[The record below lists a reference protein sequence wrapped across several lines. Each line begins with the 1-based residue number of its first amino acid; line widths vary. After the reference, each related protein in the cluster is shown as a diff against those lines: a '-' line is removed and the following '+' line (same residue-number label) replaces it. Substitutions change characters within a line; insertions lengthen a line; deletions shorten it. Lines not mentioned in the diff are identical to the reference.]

1 MTILSDI
8 AIGLPEI
15 FLAVAGMVM
24 LMIGAFRREPSGS
37 LVAWLAIASFVV
49 AAFLVLIGSSG
60 PTIAFNSLF
69 VVDGFAVYAKIL
81 VLLGA
86 ALTLLLAV
94 SYNERARIN
103 KFEFSV
109 LIVYAV
115 VGMLMMVSAN
125 DLISVYMGIEL
136 QSLSLYVIAAFRRDT
151 LRSSEAG

>member
-1 MTILSDI
+1 MTILNDI

-24 LMIGAFRREPSGS
+24 LMVGAFRREPSGT
-37 LVAWLAIASFVV
+37 LVAWMAIASFVV
-49 AAFLVLIGSSG
+49 AALLVLIGSNG
-60 PTIAFNSLF
+60 PSVAFNALF
-69 VVDGFAVYAKIL
+69 VIDGFAVYAKIL

-94 SYNERARIN
+94 SYNERVRIN

-125 DLISVYMGIEL
+125 DLIRTR
-136 QSLSLYVIAAFRRDT
+136 LSR
-151 LRSSEAG
+151 GWP